1 MRRPRCA
8 YGRKAFTPRRRG
20 RRPKYCS
27 DAHRQRAHQERHALD
42 RFPSLALGRD
52 IDDMRTRDGIRRVV
66 IDVLREFD
74 ILAPVPKRQPPI
86 RIAVD
91 NERERD
97 DTPPVTKANEKGEI
111 PQGKCQ
117 S

>member
-8 YGRKAFTPRRRG
+8 YCRKAFTPRRRG

-97 DTPPVTKANEKGEI
+97 DTPPVTKSERERRVS
-111 PQGKCQ
+111 QGKCQ